1 MTLTLGNRKSSRS
14 FFVVGLIWS
23 DYGGLW
29 VAVVVGGGAATA
41 C

>member
-1 MTLTLGNRKSSRS
+1 MTLTLGNRRSSKW
-14 FFVVGLIWS
+14 FFAFDLIWS

-29 VAVVVGGGAATA
+29 VAIVVGGGAATA